1 MRQVIERC
9 LSFFFPAK
17 QVPILCTSAAEQV
30 VADQQKEQDQDDTPE
45 DVRDDQADQ
54 NADGDAAQGVA
65 DQFAHEDPA
74 GAFL

>member
-17 QVPILCTSAAEQV
+17 QV

-54 NADGDAAQGVA
+54 NADGDAEQGVA